1 MRSRR
6 CHGRLWPAERRTD
19 RPREPRPRTLFV
31 RSSFVFFVSFRRGGR
46 GKFQVHGKKLKKK
59 PRTDQ
64 EKHFF
69 FMRKRN
75 KNVIGHPIPAGR
87 TWFKQS
93 RLGRS
98 GGRRRFRPEEAVD
111 FDGVVGAATGQEQRC
126 RIAELQPLHRRVV
139 ASTAT
144 ASTKGKKRKQKEK
157 PNRSSISVVPVKTR

>member
-31 RSSFVFFVSFRRGGR
+31 RSSFVFFLFLLGGGEGEVSSSRQ
-46 GKFQVHGKKLKKK
+46 KIKKK
-59 PRTDQ
+59 TTNRPRET
-64 EKHFF
+64 FF